1 MNLNSMKCSLCPNG
15 CKINKDSNVG
25 LCGTGNSIRIAKY
38 YLHPYEEP
46 PISGKRGSGTVFFC
60 GCSLKCVFC
69 QNYELSRNLRGK
81 VISTKEL
88 ADIFK
93 QLEENGAHNINL
105 VNPTHYSNKIIDAF
119 KIYRP
124 SIPVVYNTH
133 GYENKDILEKMNEYV
148 DVYLPDIKFFSPT
161 LSKRYT
167 GKENYFEIASSA
179 IEFMI
184 KSKPT
189 VFDQNGL
196 MKQGVIVRHLVLPQG
211 VSDSKKILD
220 WYQGVKGSSY
230 INVMSQYTPF
240 GEIDAFPE
248 LKRKITAREYDSVI
262 DYAMSLGIDNM
273 FYQAQ
278 DSASEEYIPK
288 WDY

>member
-1 MNLNSMKCSLCPNG
+1 MKCSLCPNG

-25 LCGTGNSIRIAKY
+25 LCGTDNSIRIAKY

-148 DVYLPDIKFFSPT
+148 DVYLPDIKFFSPA